1 LYDKSDTLGLSSC
14 FILLGSALLYA
25 SCGLTSLDGIY
36 VFYNIISGFVEPIS
50 TTYPF
55 YAKPEI
61 FSLGF
66 LIISVGYLFKVSA
79 APWVKLSKSGNPLK
93 LLVPSNGRKATGG

>member
-61 FSLGF
+61 FSMGF

-79 APWVKLSKSGNPLK
+79 APFHF
-93 LLVPSNGRKATGG
+93 

>member
-1 LYDKSDTLGLSSC
+1 MYSDNRNTSLVY
-14 FILLGSALLYA
+14 LLGSALLYA

-55 YAKPEI
+55 YVKPGI
-61 FSLGF
+61 FSMGF

-79 APWVKLSKSGNPLK
+79 APFHF
-93 LLVPSNGRKATGG
+93 